1 MSLNVIGANAN
12 KLNSG
17 LLCEI
22 FECDENGNFIGNVLV
37 KAFIS
42 EPLNLNINQNWASP
56 FENTGA
62 ESKAPALTALLQSGQ
77 AQAMVAAIDALV
89 PETLKQAIPS
99 PLKKIIDNGQKGL
112 DDALETLKGRTSMT
126 KVNSR
131 QIYASMPPVKMN
143 LPLYFRAWSEP
154 ITEVELAISQ
164 IIEWSLSRKI
174 ADKSVLQGIV
184 ESKDISLEGLFP
196 SLIPSFIGIRYA
208 NRSYAPFIINSVDE
222 PLNVQRDKS
231 LNRIYCDL
239 NVSIESLTALDR
251 DDFKRFREDYI
262 AEQFLKF
269 Q

>member
-1 MSLNVIGANAN
+1 MLNVIGAISN

-22 FECDENGNFIGNVLV
+22 FECDEQGNFIGNVLV

-42 EPLNLNINQNWASP
+42 EPLNLNVTQNWSSP

-62 ESKAPALTALLQSGQ
+62 ETKAPALTALLQSGQ

-89 PETLKQAIPS
+89 PESFKQAIPN

-112 DDALETLKGRTSMT
+112 DDALTTLKGRTSMT

-131 QIYASMPPVKMN
+131 QIYASMPPVKMT
-143 LPLYFRAWSEP
+143 LPLYFRAWGEP
-154 ITEVELAISQ
+154 VIEVESPINQ
-164 IIEWSLSRKI
+164 IMEWHLSKKI

-184 ESKDISLEGLFP
+184 EAKDISLEGLFP

-208 NRSYAPFIINSVDE
+208 NRSYSPFIITSVDE
-222 PLNVQRDKS
+222 PLNVQRDS
-231 LNRIYCDL
+231 DLNRIYCDL
-239 NVSIESLTALDR
+239 SVSIESLTALDR
-251 DDFKRFREDYI
+251 DDFFLFREDYI
-262 AEQFLKF
+262 AEQLLKF